1 MSRASLQSTMPPAY
15 VGFDLNPDQ
24 IMMSRQSSMGSYG
37 SGSSNSGSPAGSS
50 PSIFKKSTPPVLTL
64 NRVTFYGND
73 TKSRCDQLMDWMS
86 PGGGMLGALAGAALS
101 ALTGVNLV
109 SRPPKVIF
117 QWGPP
122 SAFLIEAN
130 ITAVNITYNRFAADG
145 TPIRAEVTIRMQQ
158 QPSLLALLAT
168 NPTSAGLPGRS
179 AHTVTAGD
187 SLARIATDRYGSPGR
202 WRQLAEKNGIE
213 DPLRVRPGDQVYLP
227 NPEELS

>member
-24 IMMSRQSSMGSYG
+24 ILMSRQSSMGSYG
-37 SGSSNSGSPAGSS
+37 SGSSNSGTPAGSS
-50 PSIFKKSTPPVLTL
+50 PSIFKKSTPPILTL
-64 NRVTFYGND
+64 SRVVFFGSD

-86 PGGGMLGALAGAALS
+86 PGGGMLGALAGAAL
-101 ALTGVNLV
+101 AAATGVNLV
-109 SRPPKVIF
+109 TRPPKVIF

-130 ITAVNITYNRFAADG
+130 ITSVNVTYNRFAADG
-145 TPIRAEVTIRMQQ
+145 SPIRAEVTIRMQQ

-202 WRQLAEKNGIE
+202 WRQLAETNGIE

-227 NPEELS
+227 NPEELK